1 MGKKQRQ
8 EEVAQNGL
16 RAPLEVI
23 REDELYDTDFN
34 AAHNIKLDR
43 ALKPSLFNLSQN
55 YKFGKHISC
64 STDVLGLSLP
74 LLRTGTHLIQDIAS

>member
-1 MGKKQRQ
+1 MLKMWNLENERRRGGKKQRQ

-43 ALKPSLFNLSQN
+43 ALKPSLFYLSQN
-55 YKFGKHISC
+55 YKFGKHI
-64 STDVLGLSLP
+64 
-74 LLRTGTHLIQDIAS
+74 